1 VAWGFADSV
10 ERPWLSR
17 HWGNEFRRS
26 AGQPWALECSFNTA
40 RIQAGFISD
49 WDSTACDV
57 PRLGQAMLPASH
69 PASPRLCSLCTL
81 YVLPGPGGGTA
92 PRGMAL
98 RTAAQPASP
107 AGKRPPPPKPLG
119 FKALAPGE
127 RCGSPCPRLV
137 HDPLHRRLEHAQ
149 ATAQVALADH
159 TLDDPWAGKEPKSR
173 PLALPV
179 GKQGRRPVAVNPW
192 ARATRQ
198 PQRSVQARQASRGQG

>member
-1 VAWGFADSV
+1 
-10 ERPWLSR
+10 
-17 HWGNEFRRS
+17 
-26 AGQPWALECSFNTA
+26 
-40 RIQAGFISD
+40 
-49 WDSTACDV
+49 
-57 PRLGQAMLPASH
+57 
-69 PASPRLCSLCTL
+69 
-81 YVLPGPGGGTA
+81 
-92 PRGMAL
+92 MAL

-179 GKQGRRPVAVNPW
+179 GKKGRRPVAVNPW

-198 PQRSVQARQASRGQG
+198 PQRSVQGRQASRGQGHWLSGKQLPLAKPRRQPKPAQVNSSPPAKLRLRVRRCETDNGTLAALS